1 MRRFCL
7 LVLGIVF
14 VSFAVSG
21 CVSVSKY
28 SPPSHD
34 EQPVFE
40 KKLSNREP
48 KVKVDI
54 ELLERPDFSKFSEPR
69 TPDNEIS
76 GNAGNLEGGIL
87 MTRKNFKDESAQKKS
102 WWPVVS
108 DESTQAPA
116 PVTEEPEA
124 VATKII
130 KYKVKKGQ
138 TLADV
143 SMDVYGTTRKWKKIY
158 NANKDKIK
166 DPNKIYA
173 GQVLNISVEEKSE
186 IPQKHLK

>member
-7 LVLGIVF
+7 LVLGIIF

-21 CVSVSKY
+21 CVSISKY
-28 SPPSHD
+28 SSPQHD

-40 KKLSNREP
+40 KKLSNKEP

-54 ELLERPDFSKFSEPR
+54 ELLERPDFSRFSDPK

-76 GNAGNLEGGIL
+76 GNAGILEGGLL
-87 MTRKNFKDESAQKKS
+87 MLRKNFKDESAQQKS

-108 DESTQAPA
+108 NESNQAPA
-116 PVTEEPEA
+116 PIVEEPEA
-124 VATKII
+124 VTTKII

-143 SMDVYGTTRKWKKIY
+143 SSDVYGTTRKWKKIY

-173 GQVLNISVEEKSE
+173 GQVLNIEVEEGSE
-186 IPQKHLK
+186 TPRRHLK